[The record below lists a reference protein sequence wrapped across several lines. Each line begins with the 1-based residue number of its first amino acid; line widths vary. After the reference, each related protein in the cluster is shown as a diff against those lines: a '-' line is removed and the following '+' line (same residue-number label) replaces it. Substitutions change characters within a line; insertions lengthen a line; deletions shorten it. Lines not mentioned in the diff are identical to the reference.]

1 MINKYRFT
9 LLFTLILI
17 TKIYAQQTTF
27 GKISYMKATNISG
40 KQRML
45 SQRIAKVFLV
55 RKAGAHSPELS
66 KEYNSSIQLFTR
78 NLSILES
85 NSKNSS
91 SKIKASIKKEQMQ
104 WNLFK
109 SKLQTPTSTVS
120 EIISLSNNLL
130 IKSNNL
136 VLAIEEE
143 SKYNN
148 EFNNNTSNDQ
158 LRVETINLSGKQ
170 RMLSQRLCLY
180 YAACR
185 LYKKEKIQEID
196 WVDITANE
204 LAVKET
210 SKNSKEL
217 LRRLHVKEG
226 EKVLEG
232 AEAFLLLWKKIP
244 KYKFLYNFFR
254 LPIIFS
260 IFSFTYEI
268 VAFFLYLKNKKQ
280 LKN

>member
-1 MINKYRFT
+1 
-9 LLFTLILI
+9 
-17 TKIYAQQTTF
+17 
-27 GKISYMKATNISG
+27 MK
-40 KQRML
+40 
-45 SQRIAKVFLV
+45 V
-55 RKAGAHSPELS
+55 
-66 KEYNSSIQLFTR
+66 Y
-78 NLSILES
+78 
-85 NSKNSS
+85 
-91 SKIKASIKKEQMQ
+91 
-104 WNLFK
+104 
-109 SKLQTPTSTVS
+109 
-120 EIISLSNNLL
+120 
-130 IKSNNL
+130 
-136 VLAIEEE
+136 
-143 SKYNN
+143 
-148 EFNNNTSNDQ
+148 FNNSCKICKAEID
-158 LRVETINLSGKQ
+158 
-170 RMLSQRLCLY
+170 
-180 YAACR
+180 

-244 KYKFLYNFFR
+244 KYKFLYDFFR